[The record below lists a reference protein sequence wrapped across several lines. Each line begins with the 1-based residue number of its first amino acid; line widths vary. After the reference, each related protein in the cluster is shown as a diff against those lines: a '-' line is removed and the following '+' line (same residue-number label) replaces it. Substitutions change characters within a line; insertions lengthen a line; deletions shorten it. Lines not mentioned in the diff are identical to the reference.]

1 MLIQSVKSILPKEVV
16 NRKDK
21 MGFPTPV
28 NNWLAGD
35 LKEYALDILTS
46 QEAINRDYLNTAAI
60 EKQISKS
67 GKFSRDLWGALSFEM
82 WHRKFID

>member
-1 MLIQSVKSILPKEVV
+1 MLINSVKNVLPQEII

-21 MGFPTPV
+21 MGFPTPI

-46 QEAINRDYLNTAAI
+46 QQAKNRGYLNTDAI
-60 EKQISKS
+60 EKQINQS
-67 GKFSRDLWGALSFEM
+67 GKFSRDLWGALNLEM